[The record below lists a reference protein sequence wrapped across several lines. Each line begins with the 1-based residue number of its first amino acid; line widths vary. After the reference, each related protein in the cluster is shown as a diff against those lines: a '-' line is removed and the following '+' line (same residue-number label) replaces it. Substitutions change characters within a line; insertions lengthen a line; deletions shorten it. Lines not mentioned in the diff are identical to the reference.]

1 MTAAELL
8 IRELKQRGIDWMATL
23 CGHGLDPL
31 FQAARKAGMRLVDT
45 RNEQTAAYLAD
56 AYGRLTRR
64 PGVCAV
70 SSGIAQVNALAGVT
84 NAWFDRAPM
93 LLISG
98 AATPSTAV
106 MGHFQDLDQVTLARP
121 ITKVSRS
128 LHCPPRARDN
138 LADTLRIT

>member
-8 IRELKQRGIDWMATL
+8 VRELKQRGIDWMATL

-31 FQAARKAGMRLVDT
+31 FQAARKAGMRLVDA

-70 SSGIAQVNALAGVT
+70 SSGIAQVNRSEEHTSELQSQSNLVC
-84 NAWFDRAPM
+84 R
-93 LLISG
+93 LL
-98 AATPSTAV
+98 
-106 MGHFQDLDQVTLARP
+106 LE
-121 ITKVSRS
+121 KK
-128 LHCPPRARDN
+128 
-138 LADTLRIT
+138 